1 MDSNTIWHITFSMNN
16 EGRKQLETIAKKLN
30 TTPSELVS
38 SIIDHG
44 INSMYDCL
52 NSNDV
57 LKYKRAVFQAK
68 VEELEDKVNSE
79 EETSQKGDKENEERT
94 TVSASSEI
102 PGLEDFK
109 F

>member
-52 NSNDV
+52 NSNDE

-68 VEELEDKVNSE
+68 VEELADKVNSKK
-79 EETSQKGDKENEERT
+79 ETSQKGDTENAEPV
-94 TVSASSEI
+94 TVPASSEI

>member
-1 MDSNTIWHITFSMNN
+1 MNSKTVWCITFSMNN

-68 VEELEDKVNSE
+68 VEEPVEKVNSE
-79 EETSQKGDKENEERT
+79 EETSQKGDTENETHLAES
-94 TVSASSEI
+94 VSREI